1 MGCCQSSTAAR
12 ATSAADQG
20 RIADSALPARESP
33 VLTELSDEE
42 KALTQLKLIFDA
54 VDVDENSSVSKTE
67 LTAALE
73 TNQNLVALI
82 KKAGLNENFYVLN
95 QLDANN
101 DHRITWAE
109 FESNLKKEAVQE
121 IADSGHVAA
130 AELLVEDKVLIRLKQ
145 LFDNLDANEDGAVNK
160 EELATGLKKDKDEHG
175 LMRDESLGKMIE
187 QAGLNPYWDVLE
199 SLDTNKDGF
208 ISWEEFE
215 AHLRSVATQEVQE
228 TGDIGAAVVLEETMA
243 AQSCCVCRLG
253 AL

>member
-1 MGCCQSSTAAR
+1 MG
-12 ATSAADQG
+12 
-20 RIADSALPARESP
+20 
-33 VLTELSDEE
+33 LTELSDEE

-73 TNQNLVALI
+73 KDQCLAAFI

-95 QLDANN
+95 QLDTNN

-121 IADSGHVAA
+121 MADSGHVAA
-130 AELLVEDKVLIRLKQ
+130 AEVPVEEKVFKRLKE
-145 LFDNLDANEDGAVNK
+145 LFDYLDANDDGAVNK
-160 EELATGLKKDKDEHG
+160 EELATGLMKDD
-175 LMRDESLGKMIE
+175 SLGKLIE
-187 QAGLNPYWDVLE
+187 RAGLNPYWDALE
-199 SLDTNKDGF
+199 NLDTNKDGF

-228 TGDIGAAVVLEETMA
+228 TGDVGAAVVLEETMA
-243 AQSCCVCRLG
+243 AQTCCVCHCLG
-253 AL
+253 A

>member
-1 MGCCQSSTAAR
+1 MG
-12 ATSAADQG
+12 
-20 RIADSALPARESP
+20 
-33 VLTELSDEE
+33 
-42 KALTQLKLIFDA
+42 FDA

-73 TNQNLVALI
+73 KDQCLAAFI

-95 QLDANN
+95 QLDTNN

-109 FESNLKKEAVQE
+109 FQSNLKKDAVQE
-121 IADSGHVAA
+121 MTDTGHVAA
-130 AELLVEDKVLIRLKQ
+130 AELPVEEKVLKRLKE

-175 LMRDESLGKMIE
+175 LMKDESLGKMIE

-208 ISWEEFE
+208 ISWVEFE
-215 AHLRSVATQEVQE
+215 AHLRNVAEKEVQE
-228 TGDIGAAVVLEETMA
+228 TGDVAAAVVLEDTMA
-243 AQSCCVCRLG
+243 AQTCSLCRLG
-253 AL
+253 A

>member
-95 QLDANN
+95 QLDTNN

-121 IADSGHVAA
+121 VAESGQVAA
-130 AELLVEDKVLIRLKQ
+130 AELPVEEKVFKRLRE
-145 LFDNLDANEDGAVNK
+145 LFDNLDADDDGAVNK
-160 EELATGLKKDKDEHG
+160 EELAAGLKKDKDEHG
-175 LMRDESLGKMIE
+175 LMKDMSLGKLIE

-199 SLDTNKDGF
+199 SLDTNKDGK
-208 ISWEEFE
+208 IAWEEFE
-215 AHLRSVATQEVQE
+215 AHLRSVAKQEVQE
-228 TGDIGAAVVLEETMA
+228 TGDVGAAVVLEETMA
-243 AQSCCVCRLG
+243 AQTCVCSLPFS
-253 AL
+253 

>member
-95 QLDANN
+95 QLDTNN

-121 IADSGHVAA
+121 MADSGHVAA
-130 AELLVEDKVLIRLKQ
+130 AELPVEEKVIKRLKE
-145 LFDNLDANEDGAVNK
+145 LFDYLDADEDGAVNK
-160 EELATGLKKDKDEHG
+160 EELAAGLKEDKDEHG
-175 LMRDESLGKMIE
+175 LMKDDSLGKLIE
-187 QAGLNPYWDVLE
+187 RAGLNPYWNVLDDF
-199 SLDTNKDGF
+199 DTNKDGF
-208 ISWEEFE
+208 ISWVEFE
-215 AHLRSVATQEVQE
+215 AHLRSVTKQEVQE
-228 TGDIGAAVVLEETMA
+228 TGDVGAAVVLEETLA
-243 AQSCCVCRLG
+243 AQSCCACCLG
-253 AL
+253 A